1 MIIAKNG
8 NALNREIG
16 SETYKADH
24 IYMYNNMENIYKNIY
39 MVDLSDVWSGKVF
52 VFGGKL
58 DRYMNISDA
67 YDTISEWQGIP
78 TDCK

>member
-1 MIIAKNG
+1 MTNIIVAKNG
-8 NALNREIG
+8 NALNRQIG

-24 IYMYNNMENIYKNIY
+24 IYMYNNNMENIY

-67 YDTISEWQGIP
+67 YDTISE
-78 TDCK
+78 

>member
-1 MIIAKNG
+1 MTNIIVAKNG

-24 IYMYNNMENIYKNIY
+24 IYMYNKNIY

-67 YDTISEWQGIP
+67 YDTISE
-78 TDCK
+78 

>member
-1 MIIAKNG
+1 MTNIIVAKNG

-24 IYMYNNMENIYKNIY
+24 IYMYNNNMENIY
-39 MVDLSDVWSGKVF
+39 MVDLSDVWSGKVL
-52 VFGGKL
+52 VFDGKI

-67 YDTISEWQGIP
+67 YDTISE
-78 TDCK
+78 

>member
-1 MIIAKNG
+1 
-8 NALNREIG
+8 
-16 SETYKADH
+16 
-24 IYMYNNMENIYKNIY
+24 MYNNNMENIY

-67 YDTISEWQGIP
+67 YDTISE
-78 TDCK
+78 

>member
-24 IYMYNNMENIYKNIY
+24 IYMYNNMENIY
-39 MVDLSDVWSGKVF
+39 MVDLSDVMDGEVF
-52 VFGGKL
+52 VFGGKIHC
-58 DRYMNISDA
+58 YMNISEA
-67 YDTISEWQGIP
+67 YDTISE
-78 TDCK
+78 

>member
-24 IYMYNNMENIYKNIY
+24 IYMYNKNIY
-39 MVDLSDVWSGKVF
+39 MVDLSDVKDGEVF
-52 VFGGKL
+52 VFGGKINH
-58 DRYMNISDA
+58 YMNISDA
-67 YDTISEWQGIP
+67 YDTISE
-78 TDCK
+78 